1 MQVEIEFGLEL
12 IQTVAQVALS
22 VARLTMFALSL
33 GLTVISFRAYQSRG
47 TERLEAAFIGFA
59 FLSMGVAM
67 TTISTQFA
75 FEAWST
81 AFELAETIPL
91 VVGFSMLYISLYR

>member
-1 MQVEIEFGLEL
+1 
-12 IQTVAQVALS
+12 
-22 VARLTMFALSL
+22 
-33 GLTVISFRAYQSRG
+33 
-47 TERLEAAFIGFA
+47 
-59 FLSMGVAM
+59 M

>member
-1 MQVEIEFGLEL
+1 MQVDVQIGLEL
-12 IQTVAQVALS
+12 FRTVATLALALS
-22 VARLTMFALSL
+22 RLTMFALSL

-67 TTISTQFA
+67 STISTQFT